1 MPDALST
8 DDAPECT
15 RCGACCT
22 SPSAR
27 HVPVT
32 GDDYAR
38 LGGDADALTEWTA
51 RHAFMRMHEGRCIA
65 LALAGGEAR
74 CTIYARR
81 PEVCRALERGGPAC
95 AAERSQKALP
105 VLR

>member
-1 MPDALST
+1 MT
-8 DDAPECT
+8 
-15 RCGACCT
+15 CGACCT

-32 GDDYAR
+32 GDDWGR
-38 LGGDADALTEWTA
+38 LGDDADALTEWTQS
-51 RHAFMRMHEGRCIA
+51 HAFMRMNEGRCIA
-65 LALAGGEAR
+65 LALEAGGGAR

-95 AAERSQKALP
+95 DVERLRKLP
-105 VLR
+105 IVR